1 MSALLP
7 GVLVAAVASVALN
20 ASYVVQ
26 HTALTSAPAI
36 RPTRPIAT
44 ARALLGSPRWLSGAA
59 LGYVGLAL
67 NIAALAL
74 APLALVET
82 VIVAGL
88 IIVVLAATRLHG
100 DTPSRRQLA
109 AVGAMVVAVAA
120 LSIGPGPTAGSP
132 SAAATLAFGAGA
144 VVIALGIV
152 AAPTRATSRASR
164 LGLAAGVLYG
174 ATTLA
179 LAVLVSGTAGT
190 ASAAAAV
197 VAVTAAGG
205 FLSFQRGLQS
215 GSPVP
220 VVTLMTAGT
229 NLVALAGAVLVLGQ
243 GLGATPALIALH
255 GVGFALVPVAAG
267 LAAAGLVPA
276 EPSGGSVR
284 C

>member
-7 GVLVAAVASVALN
+7 GVLSAAAASLALN

-26 HTALTSAPAI
+26 HTALASAPAI

-59 LGYVGLAL
+59 LGYVGLGL
-67 NIAALAL
+67 NIVALGL

-82 VIVAGL
+82 IIAAGL
-88 IIVVLAATRLHG
+88 VVVALAASRLHG
-100 DTPSRRQLA
+100 DRPSRRQLA
-109 AVGAMVVAVAA
+109 AVGLMTAAVAA
-120 LSIGPGPTAGSP
+120 LSIGPAAAAGGPTAAS
-132 SAAATLAFGAGA
+132 TLAFGAGA
-144 VVIALGIV
+144 GLTALAIV
-152 AAPTRATSRASR
+152 TPRGRPASRAAR

-179 LAVLVSGTAGT
+179 LAVFMSGPVGSAG
-190 ASAAAAV
+190 AAAAAI

-205 FLSFQRGLQS
+205 FFAFQRGLQS
-215 GSPVP
+215 GAAVT
-220 VVTLMTAGT
+220 VVTLMTAAT
-229 NLVALAGAVLVLGQ
+229 NLVAVAGAVLVLGQ

-267 LAAAGLVPA
+267 LAAVGLVPA
-276 EPSGGSVR
+276 RAAVR